1 MGIEGVSDLGLIE
14 GVGMTCLAK
23 TLLDYFRV
31 KAPVTWRPPHRAV
44 REDFPHTVPQNT
56 QAFAYGLPG
65 QSHPAWRITLLPN

>member
-1 MGIEGVSDLGLIE
+1 MQDMAELDEKPLKYN
-14 GVGMTCLAK
+14 LAP
-23 TLLDYFRV
+23 LRAAVQFFRV